1 MKKIV
6 FGIILLSGIL
16 FKAQNYKALNDA
28 LTRLEE
34 RRGVNSKDLE
44 NVNIDKMRF
53 VIIKDFDDHTERD
66 FVSFDGKNATYIEIF
81 DDKSIGE
88 SYSNVFSGD
97 IIRKKNVIS
106 LRADKL
112 ENKKIPVPKT
122 KMFVLA
128 KQKDIL
134 YLIDA
139 NTKDRWI
146 DEKSFGKDK
155 PQEIKKD

>member
-6 FGIILLSGIL
+6 LGILLLGSLI
-16 FKAQNYKALNDA
+16 FKAQNYAALNEV

-34 RRGVNSKDLE
+34 RRGVNQKEMESV
-44 NVNIDKMRF
+44 NVDRMRF

-66 FVSFDGKNATYIEIF
+66 FVSFDGNKGTFIEIF
-81 DDKSIGE
+81 DDKSNGE
-88 SYSNVFSGD
+88 SYSNVFTGD
-97 IIRKKNVIS
+97 IIRKRNIIS
-106 LRADKL
+106 LRADML
-112 ENKKIPVPKT
+112 ENQKIAVPKT
-122 KMFVLA
+122 KIFVIA

-139 NTKDRWI
+139 NNKDRWI

-155 PQEIKKD
+155 PQPIKND